1 MHEVTLIET
10 IQPGGSPVGLLVF
23 GLSILAMLA
32 LALAPHQVGLF

>member
-1 MHEVTLIET
+1 MHDVTSIQT
-10 IQPGGSPVGLLVF
+10 SQPGASPVGRLVF